1 MTSVLVIITTFC
13 IAQKLHEC
21 CTWVQLPMFEMCEG
35 SVRASG
41 FKLLEEANPQNERFK
56 LTDPCVTKTLV
67 FETGLAKLKCVKSRV
82 MGLVQ

>member
-21 CTWVQLPMFEMCEG
+21 CTWVELPMFEICEG

-41 FKLLEEANPQNERFK
+41 FKSLEEENPQNEGLK
-56 LTDPCVTKTLV
+56 LTDQCVTKTLM
-67 FETGLAKLKCVKSRV
+67 FETGPCKT
-82 MGLVQ
+82 